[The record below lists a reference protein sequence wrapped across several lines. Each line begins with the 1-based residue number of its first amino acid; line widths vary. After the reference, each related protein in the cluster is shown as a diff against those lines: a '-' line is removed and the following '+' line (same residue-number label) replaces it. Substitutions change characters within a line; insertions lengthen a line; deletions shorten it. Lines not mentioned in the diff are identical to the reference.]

1 MHNLETS
8 GMVLTESL
16 SEKPT
21 FSPQLKVRELAS
33 SNLYANLRR
42 TGLSEGGHYNRMALS
57 ILTGTGQTPVPF
69 AFCYRSKILHC
80 LLLELSYNPL

>member
-1 MHNLETS
+1 MQNQETS

-42 TGLSEGGHYNRMALS
+42 TGLSEGVHYNRMALS
-57 ILTGTGQTPVPF
+57 ILTG
-69 AFCYRSKILHC
+69 I
-80 LLLELSYNPL
+80 